1 MKKLTSFF
9 VLILAFVILS
19 GCSKTEEV
27 EEYLMEYRY
36 STVDELIEALIKIDS
51 LVQVHEVMAFM
62 DTLPN
67 GEPNPYGEVMPL
79 TQFVNYIFG
88 LVEVSDL
95 EEAIYEIY
103 RFNGQPFSL
112 ISYLMKAQMVGNI
125 TPAVMAQILMHI
137 PLPPIPVPNFI
148 PPLQPIPVPVCV
160 CDNPKVKIKV
170 TWTYKPAC
178 GNRVDTISGYAAN
191 NTLNNMSTGL
201 WFRLDAEMKDCKC
214 PGGFTWTN
222 TVSTTSTS
230 YGYSAP
236 PGPSV
241 GLTSYSSGTF
251 VVTFKGVCACNGK
264 EATATFTI
272 TF

>member
-1 MKKLTSFF
+1 MKKFYS
-9 VLILAFVILS
+9 LITLLLVVILIS
-19 GCSKTEEV
+19 GCSKKEDVTEF
-27 EEYLMEYRY
+27 LMEYRY
-36 STVDELIEALIKIDS
+36 STLEEFMTALIKIDS
-51 LVQVHEVMAFM
+51 LAQVHEVMAYL

-67 GEPNPYGEVMPL
+67 GEPDPYGEVIPL
-79 TQFVNYIFG
+79 GQFIEYIIG
-88 LVEVSDL
+88 LVEVGDL
-95 EEAIYEIY
+95 ETAVYEVY
-103 RFNGQPFSL
+103 RFNGHPFSL

-125 TPAVMAQILMHI
+125 NGNVMAQILMHI
-137 PLPPIPVPNFI
+137 PLPPIAVPQFF
-148 PPLQPIPVPVCV
+148 PPLKPKPQPVCV

-191 NTLNNMSTGL
+191 NTLNNMTTGT
-201 WFRLDAEMKDCKC
+201 WFRLDAEMHDCVC
-214 PGGFTWTN
+214 PGGIAWSN

-236 PGPSV
+236 PGKSV

-251 VVTFKGVCACNGK
+251 TVTFKGVCACNGK
-264 EATATFTI
+264 EASATFTI